1 MQHNSLGISFD
12 SRLFGPG
19 GLAAIFSEMTHFLA
33 VIADCATCWIRLAFG
48 GSYEEFEKIVLET
61 VTLGLLSGAVCSGIP
76 ILASILIS
84 VGPFANGDGLEPL
97 LLFCRHRRSFDID
110 NFGSGLQSAG

>member
-33 VIADCATCWIRLAFG
+33 VIADCAICWVPLAS
-48 GSYEEFEKIVLET
+48 GSSHEEFEKFVLEA
-61 VTLGLLSGAVCSGIP
+61 VILGLLSGAACSGIP
-76 ILASILIS
+76 ILASVLTS
-84 VGPFANGDGLEPL
+84 VGPFANGDGLVPL
-97 LLFCRHRRSFDID
+97 LLFSRHRGRFDVD

>member
-1 MQHNSLGISFD
+1 MQHNSFGISFD

-19 GLAAIFSEMTHFLA
+19 GLAAIFCKMAHFLA
-33 VIADCATCWIRLAFG
+33 VIADCVTCWIRLAFG

-76 ILASILIS
+76 ILASILTS

-97 LLFCRHRRSFDID
+97 LLFCGHRRSFDID
-110 NFGSGLQSAG
+110 DFGSGLQSTG